1 MVFGNIS
8 ICQQQESHKQKEY
21 MVTAL
26 WGGGGR
32 YTNTGHLRFC
42 YVTSFSF
49 LDYACLA
56 CTLNATYSA

>member
-26 WGGGGR
+26 WGGGR

>member
-26 WGGGGR
+26 WGGGAIQIQAI
-32 YTNTGHLRFC
+32 
-42 YVTSFSF
+42 YVFVT
-49 LDYACLA
+49 
-56 CTLNATYSA
+56 

>member
-1 MVFGNIS
+1 MPTTREPQTKGIYGD
-8 ICQQQESHKQKEY
+8 C
-21 MVTAL
+21 AL
-26 WGGGGR
+26 GSLRERGGGGR